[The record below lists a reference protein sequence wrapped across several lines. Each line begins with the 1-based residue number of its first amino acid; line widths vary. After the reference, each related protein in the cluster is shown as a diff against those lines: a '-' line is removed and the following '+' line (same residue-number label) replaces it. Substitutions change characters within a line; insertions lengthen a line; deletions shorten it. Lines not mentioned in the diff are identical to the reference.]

1 MPEFRLTIPESR
13 KRPRITILVAAVA
26 GGMMVLATSAAAQ
39 TGTTPPPAAPG
50 AGSSTSGGSA
60 PVKSPSQVDEGQ
72 LNILPSAGNAGPS
85 AAPTMVFNCKE
96 RPKECTEQ
104 VKPGDKSTAPKL
116 SN

>member
-1 MPEFRLTIPESR
+1 MPVPDAKLTQNHKPALLT
-13 KRPRITILVAAVA
+13 KTATALAAGLMLLATAAV
-26 GGMMVLATSAAAQ
+26 AQ

-50 AGSSTSGGSA
+50 ASASSGTGSA

-104 VKPGDKSTAPKL
+104 TKPGDKATAPKL